1 VQPKVR
7 CGLYD
12 DEDGYEKLAQTDFVE
27 VEKRR
32 WKGMDK
38 SFVTKV
44 GETISAKGKEVTDKA
59 KELAEIANL
68 RSQINTCEEVV
79 KKNYMEIGRRYYEQ
93 HGSEPDEFYEEQCR
107 AVRNAQTGI
116 ADLEEKIKEL
126 KGI

>member
-1 VQPKVR
+1 
-7 CGLYD
+7 
-12 DEDGYEKLAQTDFVE
+12 
-27 VEKRR
+27 
-32 WKGMDK
+32 MDK
-38 SFVTKV
+38 NFMGRV

-59 KELAEIANL
+59 KELAEIAGL

-93 HGSEPDEFYEEQCR
+93 HGSEPEEAYEEQCR

-116 ADLEEKIKEL
+116 ADLEKKMKEL